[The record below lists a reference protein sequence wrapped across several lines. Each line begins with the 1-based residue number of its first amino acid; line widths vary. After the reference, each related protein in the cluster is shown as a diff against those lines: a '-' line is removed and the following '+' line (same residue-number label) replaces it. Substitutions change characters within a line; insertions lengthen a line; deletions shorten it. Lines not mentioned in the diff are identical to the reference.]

1 MATVIDS
8 LVISLGLDPTPV
20 KSGLNQL
27 AGLAA
32 KFAGPIAGAFSI
44 NKIVSGY
51 MKDVG
56 EVARMTGRYS
66 QKLEEWRYKRAM
78 LARVTREDIELYKKC
93 REGVVKFNIAMADLS
108 AKIVREFHPAIK
120 LGVDILNRF
129 SGWVKENEHN
139 IVRFFMVAAGVITAV
154 FIPALV
160 KMGLALL
167 RNPLTGLIIAL
178 GALILVLDDL
188 ITYARGGRSAFA
200 EFWAKFGTPEEV
212 KQKLIAFLEKCK
224 KLLADYLPLIVKIVG
239 ALLGLSAARG
249 VFYLIEKALG
259 GVGKALGVVGK
270 ALGIFLRHPAL
281 LFLMAAAYFIYQRWD
296 GMVEG
301 MKALIADLTSAWR
314 KAVDWLADYI
324 GSVVDGWNLVKE
336 KCKKIIDDIADGWH
350 ALTEDLISVWKKAVD
365 WLADYIGSVVDGWN
379 LVKEKCKSIYSGMVE
394 GMKALIA
401 DLISVWGKAVDWMA
415 NYIGSVVDGWNLVK
429 EKCKSIY
436 SGMVEGMKA
445 LIADL
450 TSAWKKAVDWV
461 ANYIGSVVDGWT
473 ALTDK
478 CKSIYSGMVD
488 WTADY
493 IEKIAQGWKDLTGD
507 LSAAYNKA
515 VNFTV
520 ELMEKAVNGVKDLR
534 TKAVNALAG
543 MIESLAGVLSHTWEG
558 IKDGFNSLVDDLTA
572 AWKRSPL
579 YTMFSFIIDGVN
591 AAKNALGIGGDEE
604 QKTTGGL
611 GGIGVTGAIA
621 AAAAKA
627 FDLGG
632 LWGSAKDFL
641 GAKFSA
647 VPNVNQQTSAMTTS
661 VGKQH
666 NGDVNIDNS
675 QNITVNGNVGDP
687 AELADTMNEH
697 RTTAD
702 LSDSGTYLN

>member
-32 KFAGPIAGAFSI
+32 RFAGPIAGAFSI

-78 LARVTREDIELYKKC
+78 LARVTREDIDLYKKC

-139 IVRFFMVAAGVITAV
+139 ITRFFMVAAGVITAV
-154 FIPALV
+154 FLPALV

-167 RNPLTGLIIAL
+167 WNPLTGLIIAL

-188 ITYARGGRSAFA
+188 ITYARGGRSVFA

-270 ALGIFLRHPAL
+270 ALWIFLRHPAL

-301 MKALIADLTSAWR
+301 MKALIADL
-314 KAVDWLADYI
+314 
-324 GSVVDGWNLVKE
+324 
-336 KCKKIIDDIADGWH
+336 
-350 ALTEDLISVWKKAVD
+350 ISVWKKAVD
-365 WLADYIGSVVDGWN
+365 WL
-379 LVKEKCKSIYSGMVE
+379 
-394 GMKALIA
+394 
-401 DLISVWGKAVDWMA
+401 
-415 NYIGSVVDGWNLVK
+415 
-429 EKCKSIY
+429 
-436 SGMVEGMKA
+436 
-445 LIADL
+445 
-450 TSAWKKAVDWV
+450 

-473 ALTDK
+473 ALTDD
-478 CKSIYSGMVD
+478 CKSIYRSMVD

-493 IEKIAQGWKDLTGD
+493 MGKIAQGWKDLTGD
-507 LSAAYNKA
+507 LSGAHDKA

-520 ELMEKAVNGVKDLR
+520 DLMEKAVNGVKDLR
-534 TKAVNALAG
+534 AKAVNVLAG
-543 MIESLAGVLSHTWEG
+543 MIESLAGVLSRTWEG
-558 IKDGFNSLVDDLTA
+558 VKDGFNALVDDLIA

-579 YTMFSFIIDGVN
+579 YTMFTSIIDGIN
-591 AAKNALGIGGDEE
+591 EAKKALGISDDDKKE
-604 QKTTGGL
+604 TGAL
-611 GGIGVTGAIA
+611 GAGIGVVGGLATA
-621 AAAAKA
+621 AANT

-632 LWGSAKDFL
+632 LWGNAKDFL
-641 GAKFSA
+641 NSKISA
-647 VPNVNQQTSAMTTS
+647 VPNVNQQTSAVTNS

-687 AELADTMNEH
+687 AELAETMNEH

>member
-120 LGVDILNRF
+120 MGVDILNRF

-154 FIPALV
+154 FLPALV

-167 RNPLTGLIIAL
+167 WNPLTGLIIAL

-224 KLLADYLPLIVKIVG
+224 KLLADYLPLITKIVG
-239 ALLGLSAARG
+239 ALMGLSAVRG
-249 VFYLIEKALG
+249 VLYLLEKSLG
-259 GVGKALGVVGK
+259 GVGKALG
-270 ALGIFLRHPAL
+270 AFLRHPAL
-281 LFLMAAAYFIYQRWD
+281 LFLIASAYFIYQRWD

-301 MKALIADLTSAWR
+301 MKALIADLISTWE

-324 GSVVDGWNLVKE
+324 W
-336 KCKKIIDDIADGWH
+336 
-350 ALTEDLISVWKKAVD
+350 
-365 WLADYIGSVVDGWN
+365 
-379 LVKEKCKSIYSGMVE
+379 SI
-394 GMKALIA
+394 
-401 DLISVWGKAVDWMA
+401 
-415 NYIGSVVDGWNLVK
+415 
-429 EKCKSIY
+429 
-436 SGMVEGMKA
+436 
-445 LIADL
+445 
-450 TSAWKKAVDWV
+450 
-461 ANYIGSVVDGWT
+461 VDGWT

-478 CKSIYSGMVD
+478 CKSIYKGMVD

-493 IEKIAQGWKDLTGD
+493 MGKIAQGWKDLTGD
-507 LSAAYNKA
+507 LSGAHDKA

-520 ELMEKAVNGVKDLR
+520 DLMEKAVNGVKDLH
-534 TKAVNALAG
+534 TKAVNILAG
-543 MIESLAGVLSHTWEG
+543 MIESLAGVLSRTWEG
-558 IKDGFNSLVDDLTA
+558 VKDGFNALVDDLIA

-579 YTMFSFIIDGVN
+579 YTMFTSIIDGIN
-591 AAKNALGIGGDEE
+591 EAKKALGIGDDDKKE
-604 QKTTGGL
+604 TGGL
-611 GGIGVTGAIA
+611 GAGLGVVGGLATA
-621 AAAAKA
+621 ATNT

-632 LWGSAKDFL
+632 LWGNAKDFL
-641 GAKFSA
+641 SSKISA
-647 VPNVNQQTSAMTTS
+647 VPNVNQQTSAVANS

-687 AELADTMNEH
+687 AELANTMNEH

>member
-78 LARVTREDIELYKKC
+78 LARVTREDIDLYKKC

-120 LGVDILNRF
+120 MGVDILNRF

-167 RNPLTGLIIAL
+167 WNPLTGLIIAL

-239 ALLGLSAARG
+239 ALLGLSAVRG
-249 VFYLIEKALG
+249 VFYLVGKALG

-281 LFLMAAAYFIYQRWD
+281 LFLIASAYFVYQRWD

-301 MKALIADLTSAWR
+301 MKALIADL
-314 KAVDWLADYI
+314 
-324 GSVVDGWNLVKE
+324 
-336 KCKKIIDDIADGWH
+336 
-350 ALTEDLISVWKKAVD
+350 ISVWKKSVD
-365 WLADYIGSVVDGWN
+365 WLA
-379 LVKEKCKSIYSGMVE
+379 
-394 GMKALIA
+394 
-401 DLISVWGKAVDWMA
+401 
-415 NYIGSVVDGWNLVK
+415 NYI
-429 EKCKSIY
+429 
-436 SGMVEGMKA
+436 A
-445 LIADL
+445 A
-450 TSAWKKAVDWV
+450 
-461 ANYIGSVVDGWT
+461 VVDGWT

-493 IEKIAQGWKDLTGD
+493 MGKIAQGWKDLTGD
-507 LSAAYNKA
+507 LSAAYDKA

-534 TKAVNALAG
+534 SKAVNALAG
-543 MIESLAGVLSHTWEG
+543 MIESLAGVLSRTWEG
-558 IKDGFNSLVDDLTA
+558 IKDGFNSLVDDLLA

-579 YTMFSFIIDGVN
+579 YTMFTSIIDGVN
-591 AAKNALGIGGDEE
+591 AAKKALGIGGDEE
-604 QKTTGGL
+604 QKTTGGIGAV
-611 GGIGVTGAIA
+611 GGIA
-621 AAAAKA
+621 AAAAKT

-632 LWGSAKDFL
+632 LWGNAKDFFSS
-641 GAKFSA
+641 KISA
-647 VPNVNQQTSAMTTS
+647 VPNVNQQTSAVTNS

>member
-78 LARVTREDIELYKKC
+78 LARVTREDIDLYKKC

-120 LGVDILNRF
+120 MGVDILNRF
-129 SGWVKENEHN
+129 SSWVKENEHN

-154 FIPALV
+154 FLPALV

-167 RNPLTGLIIAL
+167 WNPLTGLIIAL
-178 GALILVLDDL
+178 GVLILVLDDL
-188 ITYARGGRSAFA
+188 ITYARGGRSVFA

-239 ALLGLSAARG
+239 ALLGLSAVRG

-270 ALGIFLRHPAL
+270 ALGIFLRHPGL
-281 LFLMAAAYFIYQRWD
+281 LFFIASAYFIYQRWD

-301 MKALIADLTSAWR
+301 MKALIADL
-314 KAVDWLADYI
+314 
-324 GSVVDGWNLVKE
+324 
-336 KCKKIIDDIADGWH
+336 
-350 ALTEDLISVWKKAVD
+350 ISVWKKAVD
-365 WLADYIGSVVDGWN
+365 WLADYI
-379 LVKEKCKSIYSGMVE
+379 
-394 GMKALIA
+394 AA
-401 DLISVWGKAVDWMA
+401 
-415 NYIGSVVDGWNLVK
+415 
-429 EKCKSIY
+429 
-436 SGMVEGMKA
+436 
-445 LIADL
+445 
-450 TSAWKKAVDWV
+450 
-461 ANYIGSVVDGWT
+461 VVDGWT

-493 IEKIAQGWKDLTGD
+493 IGKIAQGWKDLTGD

-543 MIESLAGVLSHTWEG
+543 MIESLAGVLSRTWEG
-558 IKDGFNSLVDDLTA
+558 IKDGFNSLVDDLLA

-579 YTMFSFIIDGVN
+579 YTMFSSIIDGVN
-591 AAKNALGIGGDEE
+591 AAKKALGIGGDEE
-604 QKTTGGL
+604 QKTGGGL
-611 GGIGVTGAIA
+611 GAAGGIA

-632 LWGSAKDFL
+632 LWGDAKNFL
-641 GAKFSA
+641 GAKFSV

-687 AELADTMNEH
+687 AELAETMNKH

>member
-120 LGVDILNRF
+120 MGVDILNRF

-167 RNPLTGLIIAL
+167 WNPLTGLIIAL
-178 GALILVLDDL
+178 GILILVLDDL
-188 ITYARGGRSAFA
+188 ITYARGGRSVFA

-239 ALLGLSAARG
+239 ALLGLSAVRG

-259 GVGKALGVVGK
+259 GVGKAMGVVGK
-270 ALGIFLRHPAL
+270 ALWILLRHPAL

-301 MKALIADLTSAWR
+301 MEALIA
-314 KAVDWLADYI
+314 
-324 GSVVDGWNLVKE
+324 
-336 KCKKIIDDIADGWH
+336 
-350 ALTEDLISVWKKAVD
+350 DLISVWKKAVD
-365 WLADYIGSVVDGWN
+365 WL
-379 LVKEKCKSIYSGMVE
+379 
-394 GMKALIA
+394 
-401 DLISVWGKAVDWMA
+401 
-415 NYIGSVVDGWNLVK
+415 
-429 EKCKSIY
+429 
-436 SGMVEGMKA
+436 
-445 LIADL
+445 
-450 TSAWKKAVDWV
+450 

-473 ALTDK
+473 ALTDD
-478 CKSIYSGMVD
+478 CKSIYRGMVD

-493 IEKIAQGWKDLTGD
+493 MGKIAQGWKDLTGD
-507 LSAAYNKA
+507 LSGAHDKA

-520 ELMEKAVNGVKDLR
+520 DLMEKAVNGVKDLR
-534 TKAVNALAG
+534 TKAVNVLAG
-543 MIESLAGVLSHTWEG
+543 MIESLAGVLSRTWEG
-558 IKDGFNSLVDDLTA
+558 VKDGFNALVDDLIA

-579 YTMFSFIIDGVN
+579 YTMFTSIIDGIN
-591 AAKNALGIGGDEE
+591 EAKKALGISDDDEK
-604 QKTTGGL
+604 KT
-611 GGIGVTGAIA
+611 GGIGAGLGVVGGLATA
-621 AAAAKA
+621 AANT

-632 LWGSAKDFL
+632 LWGNAKDFL
-641 GAKFSA
+641 NSKISA
-647 VPNVNQQTSAMTTS
+647 VPNVNQQTSAVTNS

>member
-32 KFAGPIAGAFSI
+32 RFAGPIAGAFSI

-78 LARVTREDIELYKKC
+78 LARVTREDIDLYKKC

-120 LGVDILNRF
+120 MGVDILNRF

-154 FIPALV
+154 FLPALV

-167 RNPLTGLIIAL
+167 WNPLTGLIIAL

-188 ITYARGGRSAFA
+188 ITYARGGRSVFA

-239 ALLGLSAARG
+239 ALLGLSAVRG

-270 ALGIFLRHPAL
+270 ALWIFLRHPAL

-296 GMVEG
+296 GMVDG
-301 MKALIADLTSAWR
+301 MKALI
-314 KAVDWLADYI
+314 
-324 GSVVDGWNLVKE
+324 
-336 KCKKIIDDIADGWH
+336 
-350 ALTEDLISVWKKAVD
+350 EDLISVWKKAVD
-365 WLADYIGSVVDGWN
+365 WLA
-379 LVKEKCKSIYSGMVE
+379 
-394 GMKALIA
+394 
-401 DLISVWGKAVDWMA
+401 
-415 NYIGSVVDGWNLVK
+415 NYI
-429 EKCKSIY
+429 
-436 SGMVEGMKA
+436 A
-445 LIADL
+445 A
-450 TSAWKKAVDWV
+450 
-461 ANYIGSVVDGWT
+461 VVDGWT

-493 IEKIAQGWKDLTGD
+493 IGKIAQGWKDLTGD

-520 ELMEKAVNGVKDLR
+520 DLMEKAVNGVKDLR

-543 MIESLAGVLSHTWEG
+543 MIESLAGVLSRTWED
-558 IKDGFNSLVDDLTA
+558 IKGGFNSLVDDLLA
-572 AWKRSPL
+572 AWKKSPL

-591 AAKNALGIGGDEE
+591 AAKEALGIGGDEE
-604 QKTTGGL
+604 QKTA

-632 LWGSAKDFL
+632 LWGNAKDFL

-647 VPNVNQQTSAMTTS
+647 VPNVNQQTSAVTTS

-687 AELADTMNEH
+687 AELADTMNKH

>member
-32 KFAGPIAGAFSI
+32 RFAGPIAGAFSI

-78 LARVTREDIELYKKC
+78 LARVTREDIDLYKKC

-120 LGVDILNRF
+120 MGVDILNRF

-167 RNPLTGLIIAL
+167 WNPLTGLIIAL

-188 ITYARGGRSAFA
+188 ITYARGGRSVFA

-301 MKALIADLTSAWR
+301 MEALIA
-314 KAVDWLADYI
+314 
-324 GSVVDGWNLVKE
+324 
-336 KCKKIIDDIADGWH
+336 
-350 ALTEDLISVWKKAVD
+350 DLISVWKKAVD
-365 WLADYIGSVVDGWN
+365 WLA
-379 LVKEKCKSIYSGMVE
+379 
-394 GMKALIA
+394 
-401 DLISVWGKAVDWMA
+401 
-415 NYIGSVVDGWNLVK
+415 NYI
-429 EKCKSIY
+429 
-436 SGMVEGMKA
+436 A
-445 LIADL
+445 A
-450 TSAWKKAVDWV
+450 
-461 ANYIGSVVDGWT
+461 VVDGWT

-493 IEKIAQGWKDLTGD
+493 IGKIAQGWKDLTGD

-520 ELMEKAVNGVKDLR
+520 ELMEKAVNGVKGLR

-543 MIESLAGVLSHTWEG
+543 MIESLAGVLSRTWES
-558 IKDGFNSLVDDLTA
+558 IKDGFNALVDDLLA

-579 YTMFSFIIDGVN
+579 YTMFSSIIDGVN
-591 AAKNALGIGGDEE
+591 AAKKALGIGGDDE
-604 QKTTGGL
+604 QKTTGGIGAV
-611 GGIGVTGAIA
+611 GGIA
-621 AAAAKA
+621 AAAANTFA
-627 FDLGG
+627 LAGLLGN
-632 LWGSAKDFL
+632 AKDFL
-641 GAKFSA
+641 SAKISA
-647 VPNVNQQTSAMTTS
+647 VPNVNQQTSAVTNS

-687 AELADTMNEH
+687 AELADTMNKN

>member
-120 LGVDILNRF
+120 MGVDILNRF

-154 FIPALV
+154 FLPALV

-167 RNPLTGLIIAL
+167 WNPLTGLIIAL

-224 KLLADYLPLIVKIVG
+224 KLLADYLPLITKIVG
-239 ALLGLSAARG
+239 ALMGLSAVRG
-249 VFYLIEKALG
+249 VLYLLEKSLG
-259 GVGKALGVVGK
+259 GVGKALG
-270 ALGIFLRHPAL
+270 AFLRHPAI

-301 MKALIADLTSAWR
+301 MEALIA
-314 KAVDWLADYI
+314 
-324 GSVVDGWNLVKE
+324 
-336 KCKKIIDDIADGWH
+336 
-350 ALTEDLISVWKKAVD
+350 DLISVWKKAVD
-365 WLADYIGSVVDGWN
+365 WL
-379 LVKEKCKSIYSGMVE
+379 
-394 GMKALIA
+394 
-401 DLISVWGKAVDWMA
+401 
-415 NYIGSVVDGWNLVK
+415 
-429 EKCKSIY
+429 
-436 SGMVEGMKA
+436 
-445 LIADL
+445 
-450 TSAWKKAVDWV
+450 

-473 ALTDK
+473 ALTDD
-478 CKSIYSGMVD
+478 CKSIYRGMVD

-493 IEKIAQGWKDLTGD
+493 MGKIAQGWKDLTGD
-507 LSAAYNKA
+507 LSGAHDKA

-520 ELMEKAVNGVKDLR
+520 DLMEKAVNGVKDLR
-534 TKAVNALAG
+534 SKAVNALAG
-543 MIESLAGVLSHTWEG
+543 MIESLAGVLSRTWEG
-558 IKDGFNSLVDDLTA
+558 VKDGFNALVDDLIT

-579 YTMFSFIIDGVN
+579 YTMFTSIIDGIN
-591 AAKNALGIGGDEE
+591 EAKKALGISDDDKKE
-604 QKTTGGL
+604 TGAL
-611 GGIGVTGAIA
+611 GAGIGVVGGLATA
-621 AAAAKA
+621 AANT

-632 LWGSAKDFL
+632 LWGNAKDFL
-641 GAKFSA
+641 NSKISA
-647 VPNVNQQTSAMTTS
+647 VPNVNQQTSAVTNS

-687 AELADTMNEH
+687 AELAETMNER

>member
-120 LGVDILNRF
+120 MGVDILNRF

-167 RNPLTGLIIAL
+167 WNPLTGLIIAL

-224 KLLADYLPLIVKIVG
+224 KLLADYLPLITKIVG
-239 ALLGLSAARG
+239 ALMGLSAVRG
-249 VFYLIEKALG
+249 VLYLLEKSLG
-259 GVGKALGVVGK
+259 GVGKALG
-270 ALGIFLRHPAL
+270 AFLRHPAI

-301 MKALIADLTSAWR
+301 MEALIA
-314 KAVDWLADYI
+314 
-324 GSVVDGWNLVKE
+324 
-336 KCKKIIDDIADGWH
+336 
-350 ALTEDLISVWKKAVD
+350 DLISVWKKAVD
-365 WLADYIGSVVDGWN
+365 WL
-379 LVKEKCKSIYSGMVE
+379 
-394 GMKALIA
+394 
-401 DLISVWGKAVDWMA
+401 
-415 NYIGSVVDGWNLVK
+415 
-429 EKCKSIY
+429 
-436 SGMVEGMKA
+436 
-445 LIADL
+445 
-450 TSAWKKAVDWV
+450 

-473 ALTDK
+473 ALTDD
-478 CKSIYSGMVD
+478 CKSIYRGMVD

-493 IEKIAQGWKDLTGD
+493 MGKIAQGWKDLTGD
-507 LSAAYNKA
+507 LSGAHDKA

-520 ELMEKAVNGVKDLR
+520 DLMEKAVNGVKDLH
-534 TKAVNALAG
+534 TKAVNILAG
-543 MIESLAGVLSHTWEG
+543 MIESLAGVLSRTWEG
-558 IKDGFNSLVDDLTA
+558 VKDGFNALVDDLIA

-579 YTMFSFIIDGVN
+579 YTMFTSIIDGIN
-591 AAKNALGIGGDEE
+591 EAKKALGIGDDDKKE
-604 QKTTGGL
+604 TGGL
-611 GGIGVTGAIA
+611 GAGLGVVGGLATA
-621 AAAAKA
+621 ATNT

-632 LWGSAKDFL
+632 LWGNAKDFL
-641 GAKFSA
+641 SSKISA
-647 VPNVNQQTSAMTTS
+647 VPNVNQQTSAVTNS

-687 AELADTMNEH
+687 AELANTMNEH

>member
-44 NKIVSGY
+44 NKVVSGY

-78 LARVTREDIELYKKC
+78 LARVTREDIDLYKKC

-120 LGVDILNRF
+120 MGVDILNRF

-167 RNPLTGLIIAL
+167 WNPLTGLIIAL
-178 GALILVLDDL
+178 GVLILVLDDL
-188 ITYARGGRSAFA
+188 ITYARGGRSVFA

-239 ALLGLSAARG
+239 ALLGLSAVRG

-281 LFLMAAAYFIYQRWD
+281 LFLIASAYFIYQRWD

-301 MKALIADLTSAWR
+301 MKALIADL
-314 KAVDWLADYI
+314 
-324 GSVVDGWNLVKE
+324 
-336 KCKKIIDDIADGWH
+336 
-350 ALTEDLISVWKKAVD
+350 ISVWKKAVD
-365 WLADYIGSVVDGWN
+365 WLA
-379 LVKEKCKSIYSGMVE
+379 
-394 GMKALIA
+394 
-401 DLISVWGKAVDWMA
+401 
-415 NYIGSVVDGWNLVK
+415 NYI
-429 EKCKSIY
+429 
-436 SGMVEGMKA
+436 A
-445 LIADL
+445 A
-450 TSAWKKAVDWV
+450 
-461 ANYIGSVVDGWT
+461 VVDGWT

-493 IEKIAQGWKDLTGD
+493 IGKIAQGWKDLTGD
-507 LSAAYNKA
+507 LSGAYDKA

-534 TKAVNALAG
+534 SKAVNALAG
-543 MIESLAGVLSHTWEG
+543 MIESLAGVLSRTWEG
-558 IKDGFNSLVDDLTA
+558 IKDGFNSLVDDLLD

-579 YTMFSFIIDGVN
+579 YTMFSSIIDGVN
-591 AAKNALGIGGDEE
+591 AAKKALGIGIGGDES
-604 QKTTGGL
+604 QKTGDLWTTGG
-611 GGIGVTGAIA
+611 IA
-621 AAAAKA
+621 AAAAKT
-627 FDLGG
+627 FDLSG
-632 LWGSAKDFL
+632 LWGDAKNFL
-641 GAKFSA
+641 GAKFSV
-647 VPNVNQQTSAMTTS
+647 VPNVNQQTSVMANS
-661 VGKQH
+661 VSKQH
-666 NGDVNIDNS
+666 NGDVNVDNS
-675 QNITVNGNVGDP
+675 QNITINGNVGDP
-687 AELADTMNEH
+687 AELADTMNKH

>member
-78 LARVTREDIELYKKC
+78 LARVTREDIDLYKKC

-129 SGWVKENEHN
+129 SSWVKENEHN
-139 IVRFFMVAAGVITAV
+139 ITRFFMVAAGVITAV
-154 FIPALV
+154 FLPALV

-167 RNPLTGLIIAL
+167 WNPLTGLIIAL

-188 ITYARGGRSAFA
+188 ITYARGGRSVFA

-270 ALGIFLRHPAL
+270 VLGIFLRHPAL

-301 MKALIADLTSAWR
+301 MKALIADLISVW
-314 KAVDWLADYI
+314 KKSVDWLAD
-324 GSVVDGWNLVKE
+324 
-336 KCKKIIDDIADGWH
+336 
-350 ALTEDLISVWKKAVD
+350 
-365 WLADYIGSVVDGWN
+365 
-379 LVKEKCKSIYSGMVE
+379 
-394 GMKALIA
+394 
-401 DLISVWGKAVDWMA
+401 
-415 NYIGSVVDGWNLVK
+415 
-429 EKCKSIY
+429 
-436 SGMVEGMKA
+436 
-445 LIADL
+445 
-450 TSAWKKAVDWV
+450 
-461 ANYIGSVVDGWT
+461 YIGSVVDGWT

-478 CKSIYSGMVD
+478 CKSVYSGMVD
-488 WTADY
+488 WTANY
-493 IEKIAQGWKDLTGD
+493 IGKIVQGWKDLTGD
-507 LSAAYNKA
+507 LSAAYNKV

-543 MIESLAGVLSHTWEG
+543 MIESLAGVLSRTWEG
-558 IKDGFNSLVDDLTA
+558 VKDGFSALVDDLTV

-579 YTMFSFIIDGVN
+579 YTMFSSIIDGVN
-591 AAKNALGIGGDEE
+591 AAKKALGIGGDEE
-604 QKTTGGL
+604 QKTTGGIGAA
-611 GGIGVTGAIA
+611 GGIA
-621 AAAAKA
+621 AAAAKTL
-627 FDLGG
+627 DLGG

-687 AELADTMNEH
+687 AELADTMNKH

>member
-78 LARVTREDIELYKKC
+78 LARVTREDIDLYKKC

-120 LGVDILNRF
+120 MGVDILNRF

-154 FIPALV
+154 FLPALV

-167 RNPLTGLIIAL
+167 WNPLTGLIIAL

-188 ITYARGGRSAFA
+188 ITYARGGRSVFA

-270 ALGIFLRHPAL
+270 ALGIFLRHPGL
-281 LFLMAAAYFIYQRWD
+281 LFFIASAYFIYQRWD

-301 MKALIADLTSAWR
+301 MKALIADL
-314 KAVDWLADYI
+314 
-324 GSVVDGWNLVKE
+324 
-336 KCKKIIDDIADGWH
+336 
-350 ALTEDLISVWKKAVD
+350 ISVWKKSVD
-365 WLADYIGSVVDGWN
+365 WLA
-379 LVKEKCKSIYSGMVE
+379 
-394 GMKALIA
+394 
-401 DLISVWGKAVDWMA
+401 
-415 NYIGSVVDGWNLVK
+415 NYI
-429 EKCKSIY
+429 
-436 SGMVEGMKA
+436 A
-445 LIADL
+445 A
-450 TSAWKKAVDWV
+450 
-461 ANYIGSVVDGWT
+461 VVDGWT

-478 CKSIYSGMVD
+478 CKSVYRGMVD

-507 LSAAYNKA
+507 LSAAYGKA

-543 MIESLAGVLSHTWEG
+543 MIESLAGVLSRTWEG
-558 IKDGFNSLVDDLTA
+558 IKDGFNSLVDDLLA

-579 YTMFSFIIDGVN
+579 YTMFSSIIEGVN
-591 AAKNALGIGGDEE
+591 AAKEALGIGGDEE
-604 QKTTGGL
+604 HKTA

-627 FDLGG
+627 FDLSG
-632 LWGSAKDFL
+632 LWGDAKNFL
-641 GAKFSA
+641 GAKFSS

-687 AELADTMNEH
+687 AELADTMNKH

>member
-120 LGVDILNRF
+120 MGVDILNRF

-167 RNPLTGLIIAL
+167 WNPLTGLIIAL

-224 KLLADYLPLIVKIVG
+224 KLLADYLPLITKIVG
-239 ALLGLSAARG
+239 ALMGLSAVRG
-249 VFYLIEKALG
+249 VLYLLEKSLG
-259 GVGKALGVVGK
+259 GVGKALG
-270 ALGIFLRHPAL
+270 AFLRHPAI

-301 MKALIADLTSAWR
+301 MEALIA
-314 KAVDWLADYI
+314 
-324 GSVVDGWNLVKE
+324 
-336 KCKKIIDDIADGWH
+336 
-350 ALTEDLISVWKKAVD
+350 DLISVWKKAVD
-365 WLADYIGSVVDGWN
+365 WL
-379 LVKEKCKSIYSGMVE
+379 
-394 GMKALIA
+394 
-401 DLISVWGKAVDWMA
+401 
-415 NYIGSVVDGWNLVK
+415 
-429 EKCKSIY
+429 
-436 SGMVEGMKA
+436 
-445 LIADL
+445 
-450 TSAWKKAVDWV
+450 

-473 ALTDK
+473 ALTDD
-478 CKSIYSGMVD
+478 CKSIYRGMVD

-493 IEKIAQGWKDLTGD
+493 MGKIAQGWKDLTGD
-507 LSAAYNKA
+507 LSGAHDKA

-520 ELMEKAVNGVKDLR
+520 DLMEKAVNGVKDLR
-534 TKAVNALAG
+534 SKAVNVLAG
-543 MIESLAGVLSHTWEG
+543 LIESLAGVLSRTWEG
-558 IKDGFNSLVDDLTA
+558 VKDGFNALIDDLIA

-579 YTMFSFIIDGVN
+579 YTMFTSIIDGIN
-591 AAKNALGIGGDEE
+591 EAKKALGISDDDEKE
-604 QKTTGGL
+604 T
-611 GGIGVTGAIA
+611 GGIGAGLGVVGGLATA
-621 AAAAKA
+621 AANT

-632 LWGSAKDFL
+632 LWGNAKDFL
-641 GAKFSA
+641 NSKISA
-647 VPNVNQQTSAMTTS
+647 VPNVNQQTSAVTNS

>member
-32 KFAGPIAGAFSI
+32 RFAGPIAGAFSI

-78 LARVTREDIELYKKC
+78 LARVTREDIDLYKKC

-120 LGVDILNRF
+120 MGVDILNRF

-139 IVRFFMVAAGVITAV
+139 ITRFFMVAAGVITAV

-167 RNPLTGLIIAL
+167 WNPLTGLIIAL
-178 GALILVLDDL
+178 GALILILDDL
-188 ITYARGGRSAFA
+188 ITYARGGRTVFA

-212 KQKLIAFLEKCK
+212 RQKLIAFLEKCK

-239 ALLGLSAARG
+239 ALLGLSAVRG

-301 MKALIADLTSAWR
+301 MKALIT
-314 KAVDWLADYI
+314 
-324 GSVVDGWNLVKE
+324 
-336 KCKKIIDDIADGWH
+336 
-350 ALTEDLISVWKKAVD
+350 DLISVWKKAVD
-365 WLADYIGSVVDGWN
+365 WL
-379 LVKEKCKSIYSGMVE
+379 
-394 GMKALIA
+394 
-401 DLISVWGKAVDWMA
+401 
-415 NYIGSVVDGWNLVK
+415 
-429 EKCKSIY
+429 
-436 SGMVEGMKA
+436 
-445 LIADL
+445 
-450 TSAWKKAVDWV
+450 

-493 IEKIAQGWKDLTGD
+493 IGKIAQGWKDLTGD
-507 LSAAYNKA
+507 LSAAYNKV

-543 MIESLAGVLSHTWEG
+543 MIESLAGVLSRTWEG
-558 IKDGFNSLVDDLTA
+558 IKGGFNSLVDDLLA

-579 YTMFSFIIDGVN
+579 YTMFSSIIDGVN
-591 AAKNALGIGGDEE
+591 AAKKALGIGGDDE
-604 QKTTGGL
+604 QKTTGG
-611 GGIGVTGAIA
+611 IGVVGGIA
-621 AAAAKA
+621 AAAANTFA
-627 FDLGG
+627 LAGLLGN
-632 LWGSAKDFL
+632 AKDFL
-641 GAKFSA
+641 SAKISA

-687 AELADTMNEH
+687 AELADTMNKH

>member
-32 KFAGPIAGAFSI
+32 RFAGPIAGAFSI

-120 LGVDILNRF
+120 MGVDILNRF

-167 RNPLTGLIIAL
+167 WNPLTGLIIAL

-239 ALLGLSAARG
+239 ALLGLSAVRG

-281 LFLMAAAYFIYQRWD
+281 LFLIASAYFIYQRWD

-301 MKALIADLTSAWR
+301 MKALIADLISVW
-314 KAVDWLADYI
+314 KKSVDWLAGYI
-324 GSVVDGWNLVKE
+324 ASVVDGW
-336 KCKKIIDDIADGWH
+336 A
-350 ALTEDLISVWKKAVD
+350 
-365 WLADYIGSVVDGWN
+365 
-379 LVKEKCKSIYSGMVE
+379 
-394 GMKALIA
+394 
-401 DLISVWGKAVDWMA
+401 
-415 NYIGSVVDGWNLVK
+415 
-429 EKCKSIY
+429 
-436 SGMVEGMKA
+436 
-445 LIADL
+445 
-450 TSAWKKAVDWV
+450 
-461 ANYIGSVVDGWT
+461 

-478 CKSIYSGMVD
+478 CKSIYRGMVD

-493 IEKIAQGWKDLTGD
+493 IGKIAQGWKDLTGD
-507 LSAAYNKA
+507 LSAAYDKA

-543 MIESLAGVLSHTWEG
+543 MIESLAGVLSRTWESV
-558 IKDGFNSLVDDLTA
+558 KDGFNSLVDDLLA

-579 YTMFSFIIDGVN
+579 YTMFSSIIDGVN
-591 AAKNALGIGGDEE
+591 AAKKALGIGGDEE
-604 QKTTGGL
+604 QKTTGGIGAV
-611 GGIGVTGAIA
+611 GGIA
-621 AAAAKA
+621 AAAAKTL
-627 FDLGG
+627 DLGG

-641 GAKFSA
+641 STKISA
-647 VPNVNQQTSAMTTS
+647 VPNVNQQTSAVTNS

>member
-120 LGVDILNRF
+120 MGVDILNRF

-167 RNPLTGLIIAL
+167 WNPLTGLIIAL

-224 KLLADYLPLIVKIVG
+224 KLLADYLPLITKIVG
-239 ALLGLSAARG
+239 ALMGLSAVRG
-249 VFYLIEKALG
+249 VLYLLEKSLG
-259 GVGKALGVVGK
+259 GVGKALG
-270 ALGIFLRHPAL
+270 AFLRHPAI

-301 MKALIADLTSAWR
+301 MEALIA
-314 KAVDWLADYI
+314 
-324 GSVVDGWNLVKE
+324 
-336 KCKKIIDDIADGWH
+336 
-350 ALTEDLISVWKKAVD
+350 DLISVWKKAVD
-365 WLADYIGSVVDGWN
+365 WL
-379 LVKEKCKSIYSGMVE
+379 
-394 GMKALIA
+394 
-401 DLISVWGKAVDWMA
+401 
-415 NYIGSVVDGWNLVK
+415 
-429 EKCKSIY
+429 
-436 SGMVEGMKA
+436 
-445 LIADL
+445 
-450 TSAWKKAVDWV
+450 

-473 ALTDK
+473 ALTDD
-478 CKSIYSGMVD
+478 CKSIYRGMVD

-493 IEKIAQGWKDLTGD
+493 MGKIAQGWKDLTGD
-507 LSAAYNKA
+507 LSGAHDKA

-520 ELMEKAVNGVKDLR
+520 DLMEKAVNGVKDLR
-534 TKAVNALAG
+534 TKAVNVLAG
-543 MIESLAGVLSHTWEG
+543 MIESLAGVLSRTWEG
-558 IKDGFNSLVDDLTA
+558 IKDGFNVLVDDLIA

-579 YTMFSFIIDGVN
+579 YTMFTSIIDGIN
-591 AAKNALGIGGDEE
+591 EAKKALGISDDDKKE
-604 QKTTGGL
+604 T
-611 GGIGVTGAIA
+611 GGIGAGLGVVGGLATA
-621 AAAAKA
+621 AANT

-632 LWGSAKDFL
+632 LWGNAKDFL
-641 GAKFSA
+641 NSKISA
-647 VPNVNQQTSAMTTS
+647 VPNVNQQTSAVTNS

>member
-78 LARVTREDIELYKKC
+78 LARVTREDIDLYKKC

-120 LGVDILNRF
+120 MGVDILNRF

-154 FIPALV
+154 FLPALV

-167 RNPLTGLIIAL
+167 WNPLTGLIIAL

-188 ITYARGGRSAFA
+188 ITYARGGRSVFA

-270 ALGIFLRHPAL
+270 ALGIFLRHPGL
-281 LFLMAAAYFIYQRWD
+281 LFFIASAYFIYQRWD

-301 MKALIADLTSAWR
+301 MKALIADL
-314 KAVDWLADYI
+314 
-324 GSVVDGWNLVKE
+324 
-336 KCKKIIDDIADGWH
+336 
-350 ALTEDLISVWKKAVD
+350 ISVWKKSVD
-365 WLADYIGSVVDGWN
+365 WLA
-379 LVKEKCKSIYSGMVE
+379 
-394 GMKALIA
+394 
-401 DLISVWGKAVDWMA
+401 
-415 NYIGSVVDGWNLVK
+415 NYI
-429 EKCKSIY
+429 
-436 SGMVEGMKA
+436 A
-445 LIADL
+445 A
-450 TSAWKKAVDWV
+450 
-461 ANYIGSVVDGWT
+461 VVDGWT

-478 CKSIYSGMVD
+478 CKSVYRGMVD

-507 LSAAYNKA
+507 LSAAYGKA

-543 MIESLAGVLSHTWEG
+543 MIESLAGVLSRTWEG
-558 IKDGFNSLVDDLTA
+558 IKDGFNSLVDDLLA

-579 YTMFSFIIDGVN
+579 YTMFSSIIEGVN
-591 AAKNALGIGGDEE
+591 AAKEALGIGGDEE
-604 QKTTGGL
+604 HKTA

-632 LWGSAKDFL
+632 LWGNAKDFL
-641 GAKFSA
+641 GAKFSV

-687 AELADTMNEH
+687 AELADTMNKH

>member
-120 LGVDILNRF
+120 MGVDILNRF

-167 RNPLTGLIIAL
+167 WNPLTGLIIAL
-178 GALILVLDDL
+178 GVLILVLDDL
-188 ITYARGGRSAFA
+188 ITYARGGRSVFA

-239 ALLGLSAARG
+239 ALLGLSAVRG

-301 MKALIADLTSAWR
+301 MKALIADL
-314 KAVDWLADYI
+314 
-324 GSVVDGWNLVKE
+324 
-336 KCKKIIDDIADGWH
+336 
-350 ALTEDLISVWKKAVD
+350 ISVWKKAVD
-365 WLADYIGSVVDGWN
+365 WL
-379 LVKEKCKSIYSGMVE
+379 
-394 GMKALIA
+394 
-401 DLISVWGKAVDWMA
+401 
-415 NYIGSVVDGWNLVK
+415 
-429 EKCKSIY
+429 
-436 SGMVEGMKA
+436 
-445 LIADL
+445 
-450 TSAWKKAVDWV
+450 

-493 IEKIAQGWKDLTGD
+493 IGKIAQGWKDLTGD

-543 MIESLAGVLSHTWEG
+543 MIESLAGVLSRTWEG
-558 IKDGFNSLVDDLTA
+558 IKDGFNSLVDDLLA

-579 YTMFSFIIDGVN
+579 YTMFSSIIEGVN
-591 AAKNALGIGGDEE
+591 AAKEALGIGGGEE
-604 QKTTGGL
+604 QKTAGGL
-611 GGIGVTGAIA
+611 GAVGGIA
-621 AAAAKA
+621 AAAAKTL
-627 FDLGG
+627 DLGG
-632 LWGSAKDFL
+632 LWGNAKDFL

-687 AELADTMNEH
+687 AELADTMNKH

>member
-32 KFAGPIAGAFSI
+32 RFAGPIAGAFSI

-78 LARVTREDIELYKKC
+78 LARVTREDIDLYKKC

-120 LGVDILNRF
+120 MGVDILNRF

-154 FIPALV
+154 FLPALV

-167 RNPLTGLIIAL
+167 WNPLTGLIIAL
-178 GALILVLDDL
+178 GILILVLDDL
-188 ITYARGGRSAFA
+188 ITYARGGRTVFA
-200 EFWAKFGTPEEV
+200 EFWSKFGTPEEV

-301 MKALIADLTSAWR
+301 MEALIA
-314 KAVDWLADYI
+314 
-324 GSVVDGWNLVKE
+324 
-336 KCKKIIDDIADGWH
+336 
-350 ALTEDLISVWKKAVD
+350 DLISVWKKAVD
-365 WLADYIGSVVDGWN
+365 WL
-379 LVKEKCKSIYSGMVE
+379 
-394 GMKALIA
+394 
-401 DLISVWGKAVDWMA
+401 
-415 NYIGSVVDGWNLVK
+415 
-429 EKCKSIY
+429 
-436 SGMVEGMKA
+436 
-445 LIADL
+445 
-450 TSAWKKAVDWV
+450 

-493 IEKIAQGWKDLTGD
+493 IGKIVQGWKDLTGD

-543 MIESLAGVLSHTWEG
+543 MIESLAGVLSRTWEG
-558 IKDGFNSLVDDLTA
+558 VKDGFNSLVDDLLA

-591 AAKNALGIGGDEE
+591 AAKEALGIGGDET
-604 QKTTGGL
+604 QKTGGGL
-611 GGIGVTGAIA
+611 GAVGDIA
-621 AAAAKA
+621 AAAAKTL
-627 FDLGG
+627 DLSG
-632 LWGSAKDFL
+632 LWGDAKNFL
-641 GAKFSA
+641 GAKFSS

-687 AELADTMNEH
+687 AELADTMNKH

>member
-32 KFAGPIAGAFSI
+32 RFAGPIAGAFSI

-78 LARVTREDIELYKKC
+78 LARVTREDIDLYKKC

-120 LGVDILNRF
+120 MGVDILNRF

-167 RNPLTGLIIAL
+167 WNPLTGLIIAL

-188 ITYARGGRSAFA
+188 ITYARGGRSVFA

-281 LFLMAAAYFIYQRWD
+281 LFLMVAAYFIYQRWD

-301 MKALIADLTSAWR
+301 MKALIADL
-314 KAVDWLADYI
+314 
-324 GSVVDGWNLVKE
+324 
-336 KCKKIIDDIADGWH
+336 
-350 ALTEDLISVWKKAVD
+350 ISVWKKAVD
-365 WLADYIGSVVDGWN
+365 WLA
-379 LVKEKCKSIYSGMVE
+379 
-394 GMKALIA
+394 
-401 DLISVWGKAVDWMA
+401 
-415 NYIGSVVDGWNLVK
+415 NYI
-429 EKCKSIY
+429 
-436 SGMVEGMKA
+436 A
-445 LIADL
+445 A
-450 TSAWKKAVDWV
+450 
-461 ANYIGSVVDGWT
+461 VVDGWT

-493 IEKIAQGWKDLTGD
+493 IGKIAQGWKDLTGD
-507 LSAAYNKA
+507 LSAAYNKV

-543 MIESLAGVLSHTWEG
+543 MIESLAGVLSRTWEG
-558 IKDGFNSLVDDLTA
+558 IKDGFNALVDDLLA

-579 YTMFSFIIDGVN
+579 YTMFSSIIDGVN
-591 AAKNALGIGGDEE
+591 AAKKALGIGGDEE
-604 QKTTGGL
+604 QKTTGG
-611 GGIGVTGAIA
+611 IGVVGGIA
-621 AAAAKA
+621 AAAANTFA
-627 FDLGG
+627 LAGLLGN
-632 LWGSAKDFL
+632 AKDFL
-641 GAKFSA
+641 SAKISA

-687 AELADTMNEH
+687 AELADTMNKH

>member
-108 AKIVREFHPAIK
+108 AKVVREFHPAIK
-120 LGVDILNRF
+120 MGVDILNRF

-167 RNPLTGLIIAL
+167 WNPLTGLIIAL

-224 KLLADYLPLIVKIVG
+224 KLLADYLPLITKIVG
-239 ALLGLSAARG
+239 ALMGLSAVRG
-249 VFYLIEKALG
+249 VLYLLEKSLG
-259 GVGKALGVVGK
+259 GVGKALG
-270 ALGIFLRHPAL
+270 AFLRHPAI

-301 MKALIADLTSAWR
+301 MEALIA
-314 KAVDWLADYI
+314 
-324 GSVVDGWNLVKE
+324 
-336 KCKKIIDDIADGWH
+336 
-350 ALTEDLISVWKKAVD
+350 DLISVWKKAVD
-365 WLADYIGSVVDGWN
+365 WL
-379 LVKEKCKSIYSGMVE
+379 
-394 GMKALIA
+394 
-401 DLISVWGKAVDWMA
+401 
-415 NYIGSVVDGWNLVK
+415 
-429 EKCKSIY
+429 
-436 SGMVEGMKA
+436 
-445 LIADL
+445 
-450 TSAWKKAVDWV
+450 

-473 ALTDK
+473 ALTDD
-478 CKSIYSGMVD
+478 CKSIYRGMVD

-493 IEKIAQGWKDLTGD
+493 MGKIAQGWKDLTGD
-507 LSAAYNKA
+507 LSGAHDKA

-520 ELMEKAVNGVKDLR
+520 DLMEKAVNGVKDLH
-534 TKAVNALAG
+534 TKAVNVLAG
-543 MIESLAGVLSHTWEG
+543 MIESLAGVLSRTWEG
-558 IKDGFNSLVDDLTA
+558 VKDGFNALVDDLIV

-579 YTMFSFIIDGVN
+579 YTMFTSIIDGIN
-591 AAKNALGIGGDEE
+591 EAKKALGISDDAKKE
-604 QKTTGGL
+604 TGAL
-611 GGIGVTGAIA
+611 GAGIGVVGGLATA
-621 AAAAKA
+621 AANT

-632 LWGSAKDFL
+632 LWGNAKDFL
-641 GAKFSA
+641 NSKISA
-647 VPNVNQQTSAMTTS
+647 VPNVNQQTSAVTNS

>member
-32 KFAGPIAGAFSI
+32 RFAGPIAGAFSI

-78 LARVTREDIELYKKC
+78 LARVTREDIDLYKKC

-120 LGVDILNRF
+120 MGVDILNRF

-167 RNPLTGLIIAL
+167 WNPLTGLIIAL

-188 ITYARGGRSAFA
+188 ITYARGGRSVFA

-301 MKALIADLTSAWR
+301 MEALIA
-314 KAVDWLADYI
+314 
-324 GSVVDGWNLVKE
+324 
-336 KCKKIIDDIADGWH
+336 
-350 ALTEDLISVWKKAVD
+350 DLISVWKKAVD
-365 WLADYIGSVVDGWN
+365 WL
-379 LVKEKCKSIYSGMVE
+379 
-394 GMKALIA
+394 
-401 DLISVWGKAVDWMA
+401 
-415 NYIGSVVDGWNLVK
+415 
-429 EKCKSIY
+429 
-436 SGMVEGMKA
+436 
-445 LIADL
+445 
-450 TSAWKKAVDWV
+450 

-473 ALTDK
+473 ALTDD
-478 CKSIYSGMVD
+478 CKSIYRGMVD

-493 IEKIAQGWKDLTGD
+493 MGKIAQGWKDLTGD
-507 LSAAYNKA
+507 LSGAHDKA

-520 ELMEKAVNGVKDLR
+520 DLMEKAVNGVKDLH
-534 TKAVNALAG
+534 TKAVNILAG
-543 MIESLAGVLSHTWEG
+543 MIESLAGVLSRTWEG
-558 IKDGFNSLVDDLTA
+558 VKDGFNALVDDLIA

-579 YTMFSFIIDGVN
+579 YTMFTSIIDGIN
-591 AAKNALGIGGDEE
+591 EAKKALGIGDDDKKE
-604 QKTTGGL
+604 TGGL
-611 GGIGVTGAIA
+611 GAGLGVVGGLATA
-621 AAAAKA
+621 ATNT

-632 LWGSAKDFL
+632 LWGNAKDFL
-641 GAKFSA
+641 SSKISA
-647 VPNVNQQTSAMTTS
+647 VPNVNQQTSAVTNS

>member
-129 SGWVKENEHN
+129 SGWVKANEHN

-167 RNPLTGLIIAL
+167 WNPLTGLIIAL

-239 ALLGLSAARG
+239 ALLGLSAVRG

-270 ALGIFLRHPAL
+270 ALGIFLRHPGL
-281 LFLMAAAYFIYQRWD
+281 LFFIASAYFIYQRWD

-301 MKALIADLTSAWR
+301 MKALIADLISVW
-314 KAVDWLADYI
+314 KKSVDWLADYI
-324 GSVVDGWNLVKE
+324 
-336 KCKKIIDDIADGWH
+336 A
-350 ALTEDLISVWKKAVD
+350 A
-365 WLADYIGSVVDGWN
+365 
-379 LVKEKCKSIYSGMVE
+379 
-394 GMKALIA
+394 
-401 DLISVWGKAVDWMA
+401 
-415 NYIGSVVDGWNLVK
+415 
-429 EKCKSIY
+429 
-436 SGMVEGMKA
+436 
-445 LIADL
+445 
-450 TSAWKKAVDWV
+450 
-461 ANYIGSVVDGWT
+461 VVDGWT

-493 IEKIAQGWKDLTGD
+493 IVKIAQGWKDLTGD
-507 LSAAYNKA
+507 LSAAYDKA

-520 ELMEKAVNGVKDLR
+520 DLMEKAVNGVKDLR
-534 TKAVNALAG
+534 SKAVNALAG
-543 MIESLAGVLSHTWEG
+543 MIESLAGVLSRTWES
-558 IKDGFNSLVDDLTA
+558 IKDGFNSLVDDLLA

-579 YTMFSFIIDGVN
+579 YTMFSSIIDGVN
-591 AAKNALGIGGDEE
+591 AAKKALGIGGDEE
-604 QKTTGGL
+604 QKTTGG
-611 GGIGVTGAIA
+611 IGVVGGVA
-621 AAAAKA
+621 AAAAQA

-632 LWGSAKDFL
+632 LWGNAKDFL
-641 GAKFSA
+641 GAKFSS
-647 VPNVNQQTSAMTTS
+647 VPNVNQQTSAVTNS

>member
-32 KFAGPIAGAFSI
+32 RFAGPIAGAFSI

-78 LARVTREDIELYKKC
+78 LARVTREDIDLYKKC

-120 LGVDILNRF
+120 MGVDILNRF

-167 RNPLTGLIIAL
+167 WNPLTGLIIAL
-178 GALILVLDDL
+178 GILILVLDDL

-239 ALLGLSAARG
+239 ALLGLSAVRG

-301 MKALIADLTSAWR
+301 MKALIADL
-314 KAVDWLADYI
+314 
-324 GSVVDGWNLVKE
+324 
-336 KCKKIIDDIADGWH
+336 
-350 ALTEDLISVWKKAVD
+350 ISVWKKSVD
-365 WLADYIGSVVDGWN
+365 WLA
-379 LVKEKCKSIYSGMVE
+379 
-394 GMKALIA
+394 
-401 DLISVWGKAVDWMA
+401 
-415 NYIGSVVDGWNLVK
+415 NYI
-429 EKCKSIY
+429 
-436 SGMVEGMKA
+436 A
-445 LIADL
+445 A
-450 TSAWKKAVDWV
+450 
-461 ANYIGSVVDGWT
+461 VVDGWT

-493 IEKIAQGWKDLTGD
+493 IGKIAQGWKDLTGD
-507 LSAAYNKA
+507 LSAAYDKA

-520 ELMEKAVNGVKDLR
+520 DLMEKAVNGVKDLR
-534 TKAVNALAG
+534 SKAVNALAG
-543 MIESLAGVLSHTWEG
+543 MIESLAGVLSRTWEG
-558 IKDGFNSLVDDLTA
+558 IKDGFNSLVDDLLA

-579 YTMFSFIIDGVN
+579 YTMFTSIIDGVN
-591 AAKNALGIGGDEE
+591 AAKKALGIGGDDE
-604 QKTTGGL
+604 QKTTGGIGAV
-611 GGIGVTGAIA
+611 GGIA
-621 AAAAKA
+621 AAAAKT

-632 LWGSAKDFL
+632 LWGNAKDFL

-687 AELADTMNEH
+687 AELADTMNKH

>member
-120 LGVDILNRF
+120 MGVGILNRF

-167 RNPLTGLIIAL
+167 WNPLTGLIIAL

-224 KLLADYLPLIVKIVG
+224 KLLADYLPLITKIVG
-239 ALLGLSAARG
+239 ALMGLSAVRG
-249 VFYLIEKALG
+249 VLYLLEKSLG
-259 GVGKALGVVGK
+259 GVGKALG
-270 ALGIFLRHPAL
+270 AFLRHPAI

-301 MKALIADLTSAWR
+301 MEALIA
-314 KAVDWLADYI
+314 
-324 GSVVDGWNLVKE
+324 
-336 KCKKIIDDIADGWH
+336 
-350 ALTEDLISVWKKAVD
+350 DLISVWKKAVD
-365 WLADYIGSVVDGWN
+365 WL
-379 LVKEKCKSIYSGMVE
+379 
-394 GMKALIA
+394 
-401 DLISVWGKAVDWMA
+401 
-415 NYIGSVVDGWNLVK
+415 
-429 EKCKSIY
+429 
-436 SGMVEGMKA
+436 
-445 LIADL
+445 
-450 TSAWKKAVDWV
+450 

-473 ALTDK
+473 ALTDD
-478 CKSIYSGMVD
+478 CKSIYRGMVG

-493 IEKIAQGWKDLTGD
+493 MGKIAQGWKDLTGD
-507 LSAAYNKA
+507 LSGAHDKA

-520 ELMEKAVNGVKDLR
+520 DLMEKAVNGVKDLR
-534 TKAVNALAG
+534 SKAVNVLAG
-543 MIESLAGVLSHTWEG
+543 LIESLAGVLSRTWEG
-558 IKDGFNSLVDDLTA
+558 VKDGFNALIDDLIA

-579 YTMFSFIIDGVN
+579 YTMFTSIIDGIN
-591 AAKNALGIGGDEE
+591 EAKKALGISDDDEKE
-604 QKTTGGL
+604 T
-611 GGIGVTGAIA
+611 GGIGAGLGVVGGLATA
-621 AAAAKA
+621 AANT

-632 LWGSAKDFL
+632 LWGNAKDFL
-641 GAKFSA
+641 NSKISA
-647 VPNVNQQTSAMTTS
+647 VPNVNQQTSAVTNS

>member
-108 AKIVREFHPAIK
+108 AKVVREFHPAIK
-120 LGVDILNRF
+120 MGVDILNRF

-167 RNPLTGLIIAL
+167 WNPLTGLIIAL

-224 KLLADYLPLIVKIVG
+224 KLLADYLPLITKIVG
-239 ALLGLSAARG
+239 ALMGLSAVRG
-249 VFYLIEKALG
+249 VLYLLEKSLG
-259 GVGKALGVVGK
+259 GVGKALG
-270 ALGIFLRHPAL
+270 AFLRHPAI
-281 LFLMAAAYFIYQRWD
+281 LFLIAAAYFIYQRWD
-296 GMVEG
+296 DMVEG
-301 MKALIADLTSAWR
+301 MEALIA
-314 KAVDWLADYI
+314 
-324 GSVVDGWNLVKE
+324 
-336 KCKKIIDDIADGWH
+336 
-350 ALTEDLISVWKKAVD
+350 DLISVWKKAVD
-365 WLADYIGSVVDGWN
+365 WL
-379 LVKEKCKSIYSGMVE
+379 
-394 GMKALIA
+394 
-401 DLISVWGKAVDWMA
+401 
-415 NYIGSVVDGWNLVK
+415 
-429 EKCKSIY
+429 
-436 SGMVEGMKA
+436 
-445 LIADL
+445 
-450 TSAWKKAVDWV
+450 

-473 ALTDK
+473 ALTDD
-478 CKSIYSGMVD
+478 CKSIYRGMVD

-493 IEKIAQGWKDLTGD
+493 MGKIAQGWKDLTGD
-507 LSAAYNKA
+507 LSGAHDKA

-520 ELMEKAVNGVKDLR
+520 DLMEKAVNGVKDLR
-534 TKAVNALAG
+534 TKAVNVLAG
-543 MIESLAGVLSHTWEG
+543 LIESLAGVLSRTWEG
-558 IKDGFNSLVDDLTA
+558 VKDGFNALVDDLIA

-579 YTMFSFIIDGVN
+579 YTMFTSIIDGIN
-591 AAKNALGIGGDEE
+591 EAKKALGISDDDKKE
-604 QKTTGGL
+604 T
-611 GGIGVTGAIA
+611 GGIGAGLGVVGGLATA
-621 AAAAKA
+621 AANT

-632 LWGSAKDFL
+632 LWGNAKDFL
-641 GAKFSA
+641 NSKISA
-647 VPNVNQQTSAMTTS
+647 VPNVNQQTSAVTNS

-687 AELADTMNEH
+687 AELAETMNEH

>member
-32 KFAGPIAGAFSI
+32 RFAGPIAGAFSI

-78 LARVTREDIELYKKC
+78 LARVTREDIDLYKKC

-120 LGVDILNRF
+120 MGVDILNRF

-139 IVRFFMVAAGVITAV
+139 ITRFFMVAAGVITAV
-154 FIPALV
+154 FLPALV

-167 RNPLTGLIIAL
+167 WNPLTGLIIAL

-188 ITYARGGRSAFA
+188 ITYARGGRTVFA

-224 KLLADYLPLIVKIVG
+224 KLLAEYLPLIVKIVG

-270 ALGIFLRHPAL
+270 ALWILLRHPAL

-301 MKALIADLTSAWR
+301 MEALIA
-314 KAVDWLADYI
+314 
-324 GSVVDGWNLVKE
+324 
-336 KCKKIIDDIADGWH
+336 
-350 ALTEDLISVWKKAVD
+350 DLISVWKKAVD
-365 WLADYIGSVVDGWN
+365 WL
-379 LVKEKCKSIYSGMVE
+379 
-394 GMKALIA
+394 
-401 DLISVWGKAVDWMA
+401 
-415 NYIGSVVDGWNLVK
+415 
-429 EKCKSIY
+429 
-436 SGMVEGMKA
+436 
-445 LIADL
+445 
-450 TSAWKKAVDWV
+450 

-493 IEKIAQGWKDLTGD
+493 IGKIAQGWKDLTGD
-507 LSAAYNKA
+507 LSAAYNKV

-558 IKDGFNSLVDDLTA
+558 VKDGFNSLVDDLTA

-591 AAKNALGIGGDEE
+591 AAKEALGIGGDEE
-604 QKTTGGL
+604 QKTA

-632 LWGSAKDFL
+632 LWGDAKNFL
-641 GAKFSA
+641 GAKFSV

-687 AELADTMNEH
+687 AELADTMNKN

>member
-120 LGVDILNRF
+120 MGVDILNRF

-154 FIPALV
+154 FLPALV

-167 RNPLTGLIIAL
+167 WNPLTGLIIAL

-188 ITYARGGRSAFA
+188 ITYARGGRSVFA

-270 ALGIFLRHPAL
+270 ALGIFLRHPGL
-281 LFLMAAAYFIYQRWD
+281 LFFIASAYFIYQRWD

-301 MKALIADLTSAWR
+301 MKALIADL
-314 KAVDWLADYI
+314 
-324 GSVVDGWNLVKE
+324 
-336 KCKKIIDDIADGWH
+336 
-350 ALTEDLISVWKKAVD
+350 ISVWKKSVD
-365 WLADYIGSVVDGWN
+365 WLA
-379 LVKEKCKSIYSGMVE
+379 
-394 GMKALIA
+394 
-401 DLISVWGKAVDWMA
+401 
-415 NYIGSVVDGWNLVK
+415 NYI
-429 EKCKSIY
+429 
-436 SGMVEGMKA
+436 A
-445 LIADL
+445 A
-450 TSAWKKAVDWV
+450 
-461 ANYIGSVVDGWT
+461 VVDGWT

-478 CKSIYSGMVD
+478 CKSVYRGMVD

-507 LSAAYNKA
+507 LSAAYGKA

-543 MIESLAGVLSHTWEG
+543 MIESLAGVLSRTWEG
-558 IKDGFNSLVDDLTA
+558 IKDGFNSLVDDLLA

-579 YTMFSFIIDGVN
+579 YTMFSSIIEGVN
-591 AAKNALGIGGDEE
+591 AAKEALGIGGDEE
-604 QKTTGGL
+604 HKTA

-632 LWGSAKDFL
+632 LWGDAKNFL
-641 GAKFSA
+641 GAKFSV
-647 VPNVNQQTSAMTTS
+647 VPNVNQQTSAVTTS

-687 AELADTMNEH
+687 AELADTMNKH

>member
-120 LGVDILNRF
+120 MGVDILNRF

-154 FIPALV
+154 FLPALV

-167 RNPLTGLIIAL
+167 WNPLTGLIIAL

-224 KLLADYLPLIVKIVG
+224 KLLADYLPLITKIVG
-239 ALLGLSAARG
+239 ALMGLSAVRG
-249 VFYLIEKALG
+249 VLYLLEKSLG
-259 GVGKALGVVGK
+259 GVGKALG
-270 ALGIFLRHPAL
+270 AFLRHPAI

-301 MKALIADLTSAWR
+301 MEALIA
-314 KAVDWLADYI
+314 
-324 GSVVDGWNLVKE
+324 
-336 KCKKIIDDIADGWH
+336 
-350 ALTEDLISVWKKAVD
+350 DLISVWKKAVD
-365 WLADYIGSVVDGWN
+365 WL
-379 LVKEKCKSIYSGMVE
+379 
-394 GMKALIA
+394 
-401 DLISVWGKAVDWMA
+401 
-415 NYIGSVVDGWNLVK
+415 
-429 EKCKSIY
+429 
-436 SGMVEGMKA
+436 
-445 LIADL
+445 
-450 TSAWKKAVDWV
+450 

-473 ALTDK
+473 ALTDD
-478 CKSIYSGMVD
+478 CKSIYRGMVD

-493 IEKIAQGWKDLTGD
+493 MGKIAQGWKDLTGD
-507 LSAAYNKA
+507 LSGAHDKA

-520 ELMEKAVNGVKDLR
+520 DLMEKAVNGVKDLR
-534 TKAVNALAG
+534 SKAVNALAG
-543 MIESLAGVLSHTWEG
+543 MIESLAGVLSRTWEG
-558 IKDGFNSLVDDLTA
+558 VKDGFNALVDDLIT

-579 YTMFSFIIDGVN
+579 YTMFTSIIDGIN
-591 AAKNALGIGGDEE
+591 EAKKALGISDDDKKE
-604 QKTTGGL
+604 TGAL
-611 GGIGVTGAIA
+611 GAGIGVVGGLATA
-621 AAAAKA
+621 AANT

-632 LWGSAKDFL
+632 LWGNAKDFL
-641 GAKFSA
+641 NSKISA
-647 VPNVNQQTSAMTTS
+647 VPNVNQQTSAVTNS

-687 AELADTMNEH
+687 AELAETMNEH

>member
-32 KFAGPIAGAFSI
+32 RFAGPIAGAFSI

-78 LARVTREDIELYKKC
+78 LARVTREDIDLYKKC

-120 LGVDILNRF
+120 MGVDILNRF

-154 FIPALV
+154 FLPALV

-167 RNPLTGLIIAL
+167 WNPLTGLIIAL

-270 ALGIFLRHPAL
+270 VLGIFLRHPAL
-281 LFLMAAAYFIYQRWD
+281 LFLIAAAYFIYQRWD

-301 MKALIADLTSAWR
+301 MKALIADL
-314 KAVDWLADYI
+314 
-324 GSVVDGWNLVKE
+324 
-336 KCKKIIDDIADGWH
+336 
-350 ALTEDLISVWKKAVD
+350 ISVWKKAVD
-365 WLADYIGSVVDGWN
+365 WLA
-379 LVKEKCKSIYSGMVE
+379 
-394 GMKALIA
+394 
-401 DLISVWGKAVDWMA
+401 
-415 NYIGSVVDGWNLVK
+415 NYI
-429 EKCKSIY
+429 
-436 SGMVEGMKA
+436 A
-445 LIADL
+445 A
-450 TSAWKKAVDWV
+450 
-461 ANYIGSVVDGWT
+461 VVDGWT

-493 IEKIAQGWKDLTGD
+493 IGKIAQGWKDLTGD
-507 LSAAYNKA
+507 LSAAYNKV

-543 MIESLAGVLSHTWEG
+543 MIESLAGVLSRTWEG
-558 IKDGFNSLVDDLTA
+558 IKDGFNSLVDDLLA

-579 YTMFSFIIDGVN
+579 YTMFSSIIDGVN
-591 AAKNALGIGGDEE
+591 AAKKALGIGGDEE
-604 QKTTGGL
+604 QKTTGG
-611 GGIGVTGAIA
+611 IGVVGGIA
-621 AAAAKA
+621 AAAANTFA
-627 FDLGG
+627 LAGLLGN
-632 LWGSAKDFL
+632 AKDFL
-641 GAKFSA
+641 SAKISA

-687 AELADTMNEH
+687 AELADTMNKN

>member
-108 AKIVREFHPAIK
+108 AKVVREFHPAIK
-120 LGVDILNRF
+120 MGVDILNRF

-167 RNPLTGLIIAL
+167 WNPLTGLIIAL

-224 KLLADYLPLIVKIVG
+224 KLLADYLPLITKIVG
-239 ALLGLSAARG
+239 ALMGLSAVRG
-249 VFYLIEKALG
+249 VLYLLEKSLG
-259 GVGKALGVVGK
+259 GVGKALG
-270 ALGIFLRHPAL
+270 AFLRHPAL
-281 LFLMAAAYFIYQRWD
+281 LFLIASAYFIYQRWD

-301 MKALIADLTSAWR
+301 MKALIADLISVWE

-324 GSVVDGWNLVKE
+324 AAVVDGWNLVKE

-350 ALTEDLISVWKKAVD
+350 ALTEDL
-365 WLADYIGSVVDGWN
+365 
-379 LVKEKCKSIYSGMVE
+379 
-394 GMKALIA
+394 
-401 DLISVWGKAVDWMA
+401 
-415 NYIGSVVDGWNLVK
+415 
-429 EKCKSIY
+429 
-436 SGMVEGMKA
+436 
-445 LIADL
+445 

-473 ALTDK
+473 ELTDK
-478 CKSIYSGMVD
+478 CKSIYKGMVD

-493 IEKIAQGWKDLTGD
+493 MGKIAQGWKDLTGD
-507 LSAAYNKA
+507 LSGAHDKA

-520 ELMEKAVNGVKDLR
+520 DLMEKAVNGVKDLH
-534 TKAVNALAG
+534 TKAVNILAG
-543 MIESLAGVLSHTWEG
+543 MIESLAGVLSRTWEG
-558 IKDGFNSLVDDLTA
+558 VKDGFNALVDDLIA

-579 YTMFSFIIDGVN
+579 YTMFTSIIDGIN
-591 AAKNALGIGGDEE
+591 EAKKALGIGDDDKKE
-604 QKTTGGL
+604 TGGL
-611 GGIGVTGAIA
+611 GAGLGVVGGLATA
-621 AAAAKA
+621 ATNT

-632 LWGSAKDFL
+632 LWGNAKDFL
-641 GAKFSA
+641 SSKISA
-647 VPNVNQQTSAMTTS
+647 VPNVNQQTSAVTNS

-687 AELADTMNEH
+687 AELANTMNEH

>member
-78 LARVTREDIELYKKC
+78 LARVTREDIDLYKKC

-120 LGVDILNRF
+120 MGVDILNRF

-167 RNPLTGLIIAL
+167 WNPLTGLIIAL

-188 ITYARGGRSAFA
+188 ITYARGGRSVFA

-239 ALLGLSAARG
+239 ALLGLSAVRG

-270 ALGIFLRHPAL
+270 ALGIFLRHPGL
-281 LFLMAAAYFIYQRWD
+281 LFFIASAYFIYQRWD

-301 MKALIADLTSAWR
+301 MKALIADL
-314 KAVDWLADYI
+314 
-324 GSVVDGWNLVKE
+324 
-336 KCKKIIDDIADGWH
+336 
-350 ALTEDLISVWKKAVD
+350 ISVWKKSVD
-365 WLADYIGSVVDGWN
+365 WLA
-379 LVKEKCKSIYSGMVE
+379 
-394 GMKALIA
+394 
-401 DLISVWGKAVDWMA
+401 
-415 NYIGSVVDGWNLVK
+415 NYI
-429 EKCKSIY
+429 
-436 SGMVEGMKA
+436 A
-445 LIADL
+445 A
-450 TSAWKKAVDWV
+450 
-461 ANYIGSVVDGWT
+461 VVDGWT

-493 IEKIAQGWKDLTGD
+493 IGKIAQGWKDLTGD
-507 LSAAYNKA
+507 LSAAYDKA
-515 VNFTV
+515 VNFTA

-543 MIESLAGVLSHTWEG
+543 MIESLAGVLSRTWES
-558 IKDGFNSLVDDLTA
+558 IKDGFNSLVDDLLA
-572 AWKRSPL
+572 AWKKSPL
-579 YTMFSFIIDGVN
+579 YTMFSSIIDGVN
-591 AAKNALGIGGDEE
+591 AAKKALGIGGDDE
-604 QKTTGGL
+604 QKTTGGIGAV
-611 GGIGVTGAIA
+611 GGIA
-621 AAAAKA
+621 AAAAKTL
-627 FDLGG
+627 DLGG

-647 VPNVNQQTSAMTTS
+647 VPNVNQQTSAVTNS
-661 VGKQH
+661 VGRQH

>member
-78 LARVTREDIELYKKC
+78 LARVTREDIDLYKKC

-120 LGVDILNRF
+120 MGVDILNRF

-139 IVRFFMVAAGVITAV
+139 ITRFFMVAAGVITAV

-167 RNPLTGLIIAL
+167 WNPLTGLIIAL

-188 ITYARGGRSAFA
+188 ITYARGGRSVFA

-270 ALGIFLRHPAL
+270 ALGIFLRHPGL
-281 LFLMAAAYFIYQRWD
+281 LFFIASAYFIYQRWD

-301 MKALIADLTSAWR
+301 MKALIADL
-314 KAVDWLADYI
+314 
-324 GSVVDGWNLVKE
+324 
-336 KCKKIIDDIADGWH
+336 
-350 ALTEDLISVWKKAVD
+350 ISVWKKAVD
-365 WLADYIGSVVDGWN
+365 WLA
-379 LVKEKCKSIYSGMVE
+379 
-394 GMKALIA
+394 
-401 DLISVWGKAVDWMA
+401 
-415 NYIGSVVDGWNLVK
+415 NYI
-429 EKCKSIY
+429 
-436 SGMVEGMKA
+436 A
-445 LIADL
+445 A
-450 TSAWKKAVDWV
+450 
-461 ANYIGSVVDGWT
+461 VVDGWT

-493 IEKIAQGWKDLTGD
+493 IGKIAQGWKDLTGD
-507 LSAAYNKA
+507 LSAAYGKA

-534 TKAVNALAG
+534 SKAVNALAG
-543 MIESLAGVLSHTWEG
+543 MIESLAGVLSRTWEG
-558 IKDGFNSLVDDLTA
+558 IKDGFNALVDDLIA

-579 YTMFSFIIDGVN
+579 YTMFSSIIDGVN
-591 AAKNALGIGGDEE
+591 AAKKALGIGGDEE
-604 QKTTGGL
+604 QKTTGG
-611 GGIGVTGAIA
+611 IGVTGGIA

-632 LWGSAKDFL
+632 LWGNAKDFL
-641 GAKFSA
+641 GAKFSV

-687 AELADTMNEH
+687 AELADTMNKH

>member
-108 AKIVREFHPAIK
+108 AKVVREFHPAIK
-120 LGVDILNRF
+120 MGVDILNRF

-167 RNPLTGLIIAL
+167 WNPLTGLIIAL

-224 KLLADYLPLIVKIVG
+224 KLLADYLPLITKIVG
-239 ALLGLSAARG
+239 ALMGLSAVRG
-249 VFYLIEKALG
+249 VLYLLEKSLG
-259 GVGKALGVVGK
+259 GVGKALG
-270 ALGIFLRHPAL
+270 AFLRHPAL
-281 LFLMAAAYFIYQRWD
+281 LFLIASAYFIYQRWD

-301 MKALIADLTSAWR
+301 MKALIADLISVWE
-314 KAVDWLADYI
+314 KAVDWLA
-324 GSVVDGWNLVKE
+324 
-336 KCKKIIDDIADGWH
+336 
-350 ALTEDLISVWKKAVD
+350 
-365 WLADYIGSVVDGWN
+365 
-379 LVKEKCKSIYSGMVE
+379 
-394 GMKALIA
+394 
-401 DLISVWGKAVDWMA
+401 
-415 NYIGSVVDGWNLVK
+415 NYIGS
-429 EKCKSIY
+429 I
-436 SGMVEGMKA
+436 
-445 LIADL
+445 
-450 TSAWKKAVDWV
+450 
-461 ANYIGSVVDGWT
+461 VDGWT

-493 IEKIAQGWKDLTGD
+493 MGKIAQGWKDLTGD
-507 LSAAYNKA
+507 LSGAHDKA

-520 ELMEKAVNGVKDLR
+520 DLMEKAVNGVKDLH

-543 MIESLAGVLSHTWEG
+543 MIESLAGVLSRTWDG
-558 IKDGFNSLVDDLTA
+558 VKDGFNALVDDLIA

-579 YTMFSFIIDGVN
+579 YTMFTSIIDGIN
-591 AAKNALGIGGDEE
+591 EAKKALGISDDDKKE
-604 QKTTGGL
+604 T
-611 GGIGVTGAIA
+611 GGIGAGLGVVGGLATA
-621 AAAAKA
+621 AANT

-632 LWGSAKDFL
+632 LWGNAKDFL
-641 GAKFSA
+641 NSKISA
-647 VPNVNQQTSAMTTS
+647 VPNVNQQTSAVTNS

>member
-78 LARVTREDIELYKKC
+78 LARVTREDIDLYKKC

-167 RNPLTGLIIAL
+167 WNPLTGLIIAL
-178 GALILVLDDL
+178 GILILVLDDL
-188 ITYARGGRSAFA
+188 ITYARGGRSVFA

-259 GVGKALGVVGK
+259 GVGKAMGVVGKVLGRVLGVVGNVLGKALGVVGK
-270 ALGIFLRHPAL
+270 ALGVIGKALWILLRHPAL
-281 LFLMAAAYFIYQRWD
+281 LFLMAAAYFIYQRW
-296 GMVEG
+296 G
-301 MKALIADLTSAWR
+301 
-314 KAVDWLADYI
+314 
-324 GSVVDGWNLVKE
+324 
-336 KCKKIIDDIADGWH
+336 
-350 ALTEDLISVWKKAVD
+350 
-365 WLADYIGSVVDGWN
+365 
-379 LVKEKCKSIYSGMVE
+379 GMVE

-401 DLISVWGKAVDWMA
+401 DLISAWEKA
-415 NYIGSVVDGWNLVK
+415 
-429 EKCKSIY
+429 
-436 SGMVEGMKA
+436 
-445 LIADL
+445 
-450 TSAWKKAVDWV
+450 
-461 ANYIGSVVDGWT
+461 
-473 ALTDK
+473 
-478 CKSIYSGMVD
+478 VD

-493 IEKIAQGWKDLTGD
+493 LGKIAQGWEDLTGD
-507 LSAAYNKA
+507 LSDAYDKA

-520 ELMEKAVNGVKDLR
+520 ELMEKAVKGVKDLR

-543 MIESLAGVLSHTWEG
+543 MIESLAGVLSRTWADV
-558 IKDGFNSLVDDLTA
+558 KDGFNSLVDDLIA

-579 YTMFSFIIDGVN
+579 YTMFTSIIEGVN
-591 AAKNALGIGGDEE
+591 AAKEALGIGGDEE
-604 QKTTGGL
+604 QKTA
-611 GGIGVTGAIA
+611 GGIGAVGDIA
-621 AAAAKA
+621 AAAAKTL
-627 FDLGG
+627 DLSG
-632 LWGSAKDFL
+632 LWGDAKNFL

-687 AELADTMNEH
+687 AELADTMNKH

>member
-32 KFAGPIAGAFSI
+32 RFAGPIAGAFSI

-78 LARVTREDIELYKKC
+78 LARVTREDIDLYKKC

-120 LGVDILNRF
+120 MGVDILNRF

-154 FIPALV
+154 FLPALV

-167 RNPLTGLIIAL
+167 WNPLTGLIIAL

-188 ITYARGGRSAFA
+188 ITYARGGRSVFA

-270 ALGIFLRHPAL
+270 ALGIFLRHPGL
-281 LFLMAAAYFIYQRWD
+281 LFFIASAYFIYQRWD

-301 MKALIADLTSAWR
+301 MKALIADL
-314 KAVDWLADYI
+314 
-324 GSVVDGWNLVKE
+324 
-336 KCKKIIDDIADGWH
+336 
-350 ALTEDLISVWKKAVD
+350 ISVWKKSVD
-365 WLADYIGSVVDGWN
+365 WLA
-379 LVKEKCKSIYSGMVE
+379 
-394 GMKALIA
+394 
-401 DLISVWGKAVDWMA
+401 
-415 NYIGSVVDGWNLVK
+415 NYI
-429 EKCKSIY
+429 
-436 SGMVEGMKA
+436 A
-445 LIADL
+445 A
-450 TSAWKKAVDWV
+450 
-461 ANYIGSVVDGWT
+461 VVDGWT

-493 IEKIAQGWKDLTGD
+493 IGKIAQGWKDLTGD
-507 LSAAYNKA
+507 LSAAYDKA

-543 MIESLAGVLSHTWEG
+543 MIESLAGVLSRTWEG
-558 IKDGFNSLVDDLTA
+558 IKDGFNSLVDDLLA

-579 YTMFSFIIDGVN
+579 YTMFSSIIEGVN
-591 AAKNALGIGGDEE
+591 AAKEALGIGGDEE
-604 QKTTGGL
+604 QKTA
-611 GGIGVTGAIA
+611 GGIGAVGGIA
-621 AAAAKA
+621 AAAAKTL
-627 FDLGG
+627 DLGG

-641 GAKFSA
+641 GAKFSV

-687 AELADTMNEH
+687 AELADTMNKH

>member
-78 LARVTREDIELYKKC
+78 LARVTREDIDLYKKC

-120 LGVDILNRF
+120 MGVDILNRF

-154 FIPALV
+154 FLPALV

-167 RNPLTGLIIAL
+167 WNPLTGLIIAL
-178 GALILVLDDL
+178 GILILVLDDL
-188 ITYARGGRSAFA
+188 ITYARGGRTVFA

-239 ALLGLSAARG
+239 ALLGLSAVRG
-249 VFYLIEKALG
+249 VFYLVGKALG

-301 MKALIADLTSAWR
+301 MEALSA
-314 KAVDWLADYI
+314 
-324 GSVVDGWNLVKE
+324 
-336 KCKKIIDDIADGWH
+336 
-350 ALTEDLISVWKKAVD
+350 DLISVWKKAVD
-365 WLADYIGSVVDGWN
+365 WL
-379 LVKEKCKSIYSGMVE
+379 
-394 GMKALIA
+394 
-401 DLISVWGKAVDWMA
+401 
-415 NYIGSVVDGWNLVK
+415 
-429 EKCKSIY
+429 
-436 SGMVEGMKA
+436 
-445 LIADL
+445 
-450 TSAWKKAVDWV
+450 

-478 CKSIYSGMVD
+478 CKSVYSGMVD

-493 IEKIAQGWKDLTGD
+493 IGKIAQGWKDLTGD

-520 ELMEKAVNGVKDLR
+520 DLMEKAVNGVKDLR
-534 TKAVNALAG
+534 SKAVNALAG
-543 MIESLAGVLSHTWEG
+543 MIESLAGVLSRTWEG
-558 IKDGFNSLVDDLTA
+558 IKDGFNSLVDDLLA

-579 YTMFSFIIDGVN
+579 YTMFTSIIEGVN
-591 AAKNALGIGGDEE
+591 AAKEALGIGGGEE
-604 QKTTGGL
+604 RKTA
-611 GGIGVTGAIA
+611 GGIGAVGDIA
-621 AAAAKA
+621 AAAAKTL
-627 FDLGG
+627 DLSG
-632 LWGSAKDFL
+632 LWGDVKNFL

-687 AELADTMNEH
+687 AELAETMNKH